1 MRYEIYSYSSVGP
14 LTWGMTASEVA
25 AAIGAPSRTSRNRYK
40 NVVEFRDDF
49 SQTCIYDA
57 VTIRLVEVTFSS
69 QKDTLFFGATDLI
82 GSSSLE
88 VVRTL
93 FLRDSGAITGF
104 DSIVYPQLGIALTGH
119 LPNNEAIKSASAFAR
134 ERWDIASLGMSPLV
148 VPQS

>member
-1 MRYEIYSYSSVGP
+1 M
-14 LTWGMTASEVA
+14 
-25 AAIGAPSRTSRNRYK
+25 
-40 NVVEFRDDF
+40 
-49 SQTCIYDA
+49 
-57 VTIRLVEVTFSS
+57 TIRLVEVTFSS

-119 LPNNEAIKSASAFAR
+119 LPTNEAIKSASAFAR